1 MVDSFVKVL
10 CHIKKWQVQTEESL
24 PDEIEEDDESEPNL
38 NYDVQAF
45 QDDQGEREIKI
56 YNMEGKEE
64 KLSQPK
70 KVAITDEKVTKSR
83 KKRGTRGLD
92 DHFSCNMSLS
102 SKNLVAMSH
111 FLHEKLQRL
120 YFELGNLHLKKLH
133 SLCSSLT

>member
-1 MVDSFVKVL
+1 MKVL

-38 NYDVQAF
+38 NYDVQTF

-64 KLSQPK
+64 KLPQPK
-70 KVAITDEKVTKSR
+70 KVAITDKKVPKSR
-83 KKRGTRGLD
+83 NKRGGQEVWMIIF
-92 DHFSCNMSLS
+92 HAMSLS

-111 FLHEKLQRL
+111 FPHEKLQRL
-120 YFELGNLHLKKLH
+120 YFELGNLHLKKLY